1 MKKEEKQMKW
11 NQIMRIGKV
20 VLLEYVLTALF
31 LLLVTVLLYRVGL
44 SEKTTLLCVR
54 VIYVLVNLI
63 GGLLIGKAAG
73 SRKFLWGAIT
83 GISYFIV
90 IFGVS
95 VLIHK
100 GVFVEAQI
108 TVITFLLCLA
118 GGLVGGMLS

>member
-1 MKKEEKQMKW
+1 MKW
-11 NQIMRIGKV
+11 NQIMRIGKA
-20 VLLEYVLTALF
+20 VLLEYVLTALL

-54 VIYVLVNLI
+54 IIYVLVNLI

-73 SRKFLWGAIT
+73 NRKFLWGAIT
-83 GISYFIV
+83 GISYFAV

-95 VLIHK
+95 ALVHK
-100 GVFVEAQI
+100 GVFMEAKMA
-108 TVITFLLCLA
+108 VIAFLLCLA